1 MDFMKKYTK
10 DLETTVRNKKD
21 EEIAST
27 SNLINNK
34 SVTLTDVDTMLKS
47 KEHLYQQ
54 MMINQLEEKKTLKIK
69 NIEIKNNS
77 NKLNDQCSEKKQN
90 DPLKKIKSISHD
102 ELVEELKDIKDKTK
116 SLQDDSDSLIK
127 DISVAK
133 DTTFDAINS
142 IMNNLKK
149 RLNIDKLDDNNSK

>member
-69 NIEIKNNS
+69 NIEIK
-77 NKLNDQCSEKKQN
+77 
-90 DPLKKIKSISHD
+90 
-102 ELVEELKDIKDKTK
+102 
-116 SLQDDSDSLIK
+116 
-127 DISVAK
+127 
-133 DTTFDAINS
+133 
-142 IMNNLKK
+142 
-149 RLNIDKLDDNNSK
+149 